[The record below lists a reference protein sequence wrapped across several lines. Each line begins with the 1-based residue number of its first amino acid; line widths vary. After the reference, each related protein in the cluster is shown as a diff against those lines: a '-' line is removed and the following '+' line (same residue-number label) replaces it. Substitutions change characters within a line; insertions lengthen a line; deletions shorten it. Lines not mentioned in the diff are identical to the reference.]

1 MTLIRIGGAPIGG
14 AGQDGALPGPMTLRL
29 IHAFI
34 DRVGVDFVAQAM
46 SHLGDNATGGLA
58 EKWEGR
64 LEAVG

>member
-1 MTLIRIGGAPIGG
+1 
-14 AGQDGALPGPMTLRL
+14 MTLRL
-29 IHAFI
+29 MHAFI